1 MTDNSPVAT
10 TRRAVALEDGDVEAG
25 PETMERR
32 AASERLVLAA
42 DSDRR
47 QIERE
52 LHEGVQQHLI
62 ALAVNLQ
69 LASQLLDTEP
79 AAAAELLERMRGDV
93 RKALDETVQLAERVY
108 PPLLEAGLAPALR
121 AAVAATGRV
130 VAVEVDGTGRY
141 PPAIARTVYLSCLE
155 SLAGVGKDARATISI
170 REEGGDVRFD
180 VTLRGADSAPP
191 RLLAVRDRIEAL
203 GGRLCIASEPDGA
216 TRVSGSL
223 PLAR

>member
-1 MTDNSPVAT
+1 MAT
-10 TRRAVALEDGDVEAG
+10 TRRAVALEDGNVEAG
-25 PETMERR
+25 PETAEGR

-42 DSDRR
+42 DADRR
-47 QIERE
+47 EIERE

-69 LASQLLDTEP
+69 LARQLLDTEP

-93 RKALDETVQLAERVY
+93 RQALDETVQLAERVY
-108 PPLLEAGLAPALR
+108 PPLLEFGLAPALR
-121 AAVAATGRV
+121 AAAAATGIH
-130 VAVEVDGTGRY
+130 VAVEVDGPGRY

-155 SLAGVGKDARATISI
+155 PLASVAKDARATVSV

-180 VTLRGADSAPP
+180 VTLPGDGSAPAG
-191 RLLAVRDRIEAL
+191 LLGVRDRIEAL
-203 GGRLCIASEPDGA
+203 GGRLAVAAEPGGG